1 MIKHLLIEKNI
12 TEKNY
17 LHDVTKTITK
27 QKRKKKKLLGTYFQ
41 TAGGSIHFM
50 KNSS

>member
-27 QKRKKKKLLGTYFQ
+27 QKKKKKLLGTYFQ
-41 TAGGSIHFM
+41 TAVGSIHFM